1 MSFNFCRPA
10 RPVTISRQDRERN
23 VMGPLSGLKVVEF
36 GAIGPGPFCAMLLAD
51 LGATVIRLD
60 RTQDAGLGV
69 KRDLRF
75 DITKRNRPAI
85 PLDLKTPADR
95 DFALDLVAGADG
107 LIEGFRPG
115 AMERLGLGPEDC
127 FAVNP
132 ALVYGR
138 MTGWGQTGPLSR
150 TVGHDI
156 NYLALSG
163 ALSMIG
169 SKAEG
174 PAIPLNLVSD
184 LGGGALYLA
193 FGMLAAMHH
202 ARETGEGQV
211 VDAAILDGVGSL
223 LTTFRGF
230 RASGLWVDD
239 YESNFID
246 GGAPWYACYKTR
258 DGKYISVGAVERK
271 FYAEMLDGMGLDAS
285 YLDRQMD
292 KESWPEQKR
301 AFAQIFARKTR
312 DEWDA
317 IFAGRE
323 ACYAPV
329 LDMDEALAHPQVT
342 ERDSVFE
349 LDGIAQTAPAP
360 RFSKSQPETPRPPSA
375 PDPDLAARMRARGW
389 AALTTA

>member
-1 MSFNFCRPA
+1 
-10 RPVTISRQDRERN
+10 
-23 VMGPLSGLKVVEF
+23 
-36 GAIGPGPFCAMLLAD
+36 MLLAD

-75 DITKRNRPAI
+75 DTTRRNRPTIA
-85 PLDLKTPADR
+85 LDLKSPEDR
-95 DFALDLVAGADG
+95 DFALDLVAGADA

-127 FAVNP
+127 LAVNP
-132 ALVYGR
+132 ALVFGR
-138 MTGWGQTGPLSR
+138 MTGWGQTGPLAQ

-174 PAIPLNLVSD
+174 PAIPLNLVAD

-193 FGMLAAMHH
+193 FGLLAAMMH
-202 ARETGEGQV
+202 ARTTGEGQV
-211 VDAAILDGVGSL
+211 VDAAIIDGIGSL

-230 RASGLWVDD
+230 RASGMWVDAF
-239 YESNFID
+239 ESNFID
-246 GGAPWYACYKTR
+246 GGAPWYSCYKTR
-258 DGKYISVGAVERK
+258 DGKYVSVGAVEKK
-271 FYAEMLDGMGLDAS
+271 FYAELLDGMGLEAS

-292 KESWPEQKR
+292 RATWPEQKR
-301 AFAQIFARKTR
+301 VFAEVFAQKTR
-312 DEWDA
+312 AEWNA
-317 IFAGRE
+317 IFADRS

-329 LDMDEALAHPQVT
+329 LDLGEAIEHPQMTSRGAVV
-342 ERDSVFE
+342 DV
-349 LDGIAQTAPAP
+349 DGIVQTAPAP
-360 RFSKSQPETPRPPSA
+360 RFSKSHPDTPKPPSA
-375 PDPDLAARMRARGW
+375 PDPDLAARLRAEGW
-389 AALTTA
+389 AALTTP

>member
-1 MSFNFCRPA
+1 
-10 RPVTISRQDRERN
+10 
-23 VMGPLSGLKVVEF
+23 MGPLAGLKVVEF

-60 RTQDAGLGV
+60 RTQDPGLGV

-75 DITKRNRPAI
+75 DLTKRNRPTIA
-85 PLDLKTPADR
+85 LDLKSAEDR
-95 DFALDLVAGADG
+95 DFAIGLVAGADA

-115 AMERLGLGPEDC
+115 AMERLGLGPDDC
-127 FAVNP
+127 LAANP

-138 MTGWGQTGPLSR
+138 MTGWGQTGPLAQ

-169 SKAEG
+169 SKTEG

-193 FGMLAAMHH
+193 FGILAAMMH
-202 ARETGEGQV
+202 ARSTGEGQV

-223 LTTFRGF
+223 LTTFHGF

-239 YESNFID
+239 YQSNFID
-246 GGAPWYACYKTR
+246 GGAPWYACYQTK
-258 DGKYISVGAVERK
+258 DGKYVSVGAVERK
-271 FYAEMLDGMGLDAS
+271 FYAELLEGMGLDAS
-285 YLDRQMD
+285 YLERQMD
-292 KESWPEQKR
+292 KATWPEQKR
-301 AFAQIFARKTR
+301 VFAQVFARKTR
-312 DEWDA
+312 DDWDTV
-317 IFAGRE
+317 FAGRE

-329 LDMDEALAHPQVT
+329 LNMDEALAHPQVT
-342 ERDSVFE
+342 DRGGVIEV
-349 LDGIAQTAPAP
+349 DGIAQTAPAP
-360 RFSKSQPETPRPPSA
+360 RFSQTRPAAPKPPSA
-375 PDPDLAARMRARGW
+375 PDPDLAARLRATGW
-389 AALTTA
+389 AALETS